1 MNDKHA
7 IHNSLSNSG
16 GHEDNGKHVSCESG
30 NTEMGRLSQNDSSS
44 NGKRLSPHDLE
55 IENVFK

>member
-1 MNDKHA
+1 VNDKHA

-16 GHEDNGKHVSCESG
+16 GHEHNGKHVSCESG

-44 NGKRLSPHDLE
+44 NGKRLSPHD
-55 IENVFK
+55 